1 MLLKPNELSQ
11 VTYVKAEDK
20 TEDDVLAMVRQRIM
34 DWASASNYGAKN
46 KKLGVA
52 NLCVSRRSMDGTRGD
67 YLAVKIANKTYGLV
81 PFNKSANDKARQRQ
95 VQDVIDSLSNEKAGL
110 FQMYREVC
118 TNLQKEESTG
128 TALTSV

>member
-11 VTYVKAEDK
+11 VSYVKAEDK
-20 TEDDVLAMVRQRIM
+20 TEDDVLAMVRQRIT
-34 DWASASNYGAKN
+34 DWAQASNYGEKS

-52 NLCVSRRSMDGTRGD
+52 NLCVTRRYKGARGD

-81 PFNKSANDKARQRQ
+81 PFDKSANEKARKRQ
-95 VQDVIDSLSNEKAGL
+95 VQTVIDTLGNERAGL